1 MAPDSSQQ
9 AAILMKLLEISRL
22 QLRLVEENRIEELL
36 SSQAE
41 RDGLFAMLDLSGG
54 PVAEGGG
61 GLRELARE
69 LSESDR
75 KLSGEVLQIMDAVGS
90 RLGQVKT
97 GLYAMKAYGRY

>member
-1 MAPDSSQQ
+1 VAPDSCQQ

-61 GLRELARE
+61 LRELARE
-69 LSESDR
+69 LSENDR
-75 KLSGEVLQIMDAVGS
+75 KLSGEVLQRMDAVGS

-97 GLYAMKAYGRY
+97 GLSAMKAYGRY